1 MINVS
6 NACKKAIHENS
17 KTIVKA
23 NIDFANGT
31 RLELTGAD
39 FIANTLN
46 FSQASSSS
54 GSFEIGAAVIG
65 KASFTLN
72 NSNGKFDAYDFT
84 DAVITIWIG
93 IPLSSSVEWIKKGV
107 FTVEQPDTYG
117 PTIALSAYDNLSKF
131 EKPYS
136 EVTTPY
142 PATLQVIVSD
152 ICLHCGVQLKNA
164 RFDNYTLS
172 IPSRPDT
179 DTISCLDI
187 ISYVAQISGSFAV
200 CDTDGRLLFKWYDM
214 GMLNSVQVDNGEFH
228 KEIPYEADIDGGV
241 FTDNESTVAYDG
253 GNFADEYVVFRR
265 FAAMSVCTDDVVI
278 TGISIIAGGD
288 EEESCLYGNDD
299 YALEISGNALI
310 TKQNMETIAT
320 FLGEKI
326 VGMRFRPFSLQEQSN
341 PIIEV
346 GDCCYI
352 ISREGYVYQSVV
364 TNINYKIGNR
374 TNFSCDAETPRR
386 NKAAYYSEL
395 AKTTTKNK
403 KEMRNKLSN
412 YDKAV
417 QQMNQLAVNAMGFYE
432 TYEDLE
438 DGSRITYMHDK
449 PTIAESRTV
458 YKQSIDGFFLS
469 QDGGKTYTYGRD
481 SNGNE
486 VVNILAA
493 IGILFDWAKGG
504 TLTLGG
510 DNNTDGVCTVLNA
523 SGKEVARLDKNG
535 LKTNSAEITG
545 GKINISTNSADD
557 SIILIRNK
565 SGSVN
570 KYTLMSASMFSAYS
584 SGYGSINVSVSGVNL
599 HNGRNTTLDINST
612 RIALNEYGFKIEAY
626 STTSSVRFTNSS
638 YITVTNN
645 TPSIVLG
652 AFKLLQLAP
661 SLLCDMYI
669 GNVKIS
675 GGGNSGIS
683 SIKLGSIELY
693 SATGGDACRLRNVTV
708 EGFLSVTGSKSRI
721 AETENYSNRLLYCYE
736 MPKPYFG
743 DIGEAV
749 LDDNG
754 LCYVFIDDIFYETVN
769 TECRYQVFLQKYGQG
784 DIWIKERSPTHFIAE
799 GTPGLSFGWEIKAR
813 QSGFE
818 MERFESFSEPERK
831 ETIDYESEAQRYV
844 ENYYKEMLEV

>member
-6 NACKKAIHENS
+6 NACRKAIHENS

-23 NIDFANGT
+23 NMNFANGT
-31 RLELTGAD
+31 RLELTGED
-39 FIANTLN
+39 FMANTLN

-54 GSFEIGAAVIG
+54 SSFEIGAAVIG

-117 PTIALSAYDNLSKF
+117 PTISLSAYDNLSKF

-136 EVTTPY
+136 EVITPY

-164 RFDNYTLS
+164 HFDNYRLS

-179 DTISCLDI
+179 DTVSCLDI

-214 GMLNSVQVDNGEFH
+214 GVLNSAQVDGGEFH
-228 KEIPYEADIDGGV
+228 REGSYEIDIDGGA
-241 FTDNESTVAYDG
+241 FTDNESAVAYDG
-253 GNFADEYVVFRR
+253 GNFTDEYVVFRR
-265 FAAMSVCTDDVVI
+265 FASLSVCTDDVVI
-278 TGISIIAGGD
+278 TGISIIAGDD
-288 EEESCLYGNDD
+288 EEENCLYGNDD
-299 YALEISGNALI
+299 YALEISGNILI
-310 TKQNMETIAT
+310 TKQNMETIAI

-341 PIIEV
+341 PIIEA

-352 ISREGYVYQSVV
+352 ISRERYVYQSVV
-364 TNINYKIGNR
+364 TNINYKIGSR
-374 TNFSCDAETPRR
+374 TSFSCNAETPRR

-403 KEMRNKLSN
+403 KEMQNKLSN
-412 YDKAV
+412 YDKSV
-417 QQMNQLAVNAMGFYE
+417 QQMNQLAANAMGFYE
-432 TYEDLE
+432 SYEDAE

-449 PTIAESRTV
+449 PTIAESKIV

-510 DNNTDGVCTVLNA
+510 DNDTDGICTVLDA
-523 SGKEVARLDKNG
+523 SGNEVVKLDKNG
-535 LKTNSAEITG
+535 LKTSSAEITG
-545 GKINISTNSADD
+545 GSINISTDSSEDSVIYLRSKIENTYTSTYISA
-557 SIILIRNK
+557 
-565 SGSVN
+565 
-570 KYTLMSASMFSAYS
+570 MAFSAYS
-584 SGYGSINVSVSGVNL
+584 SSYGSISMGVTGIRLYDGKNE
-599 HNGRNTTLDINST
+599 TLRINNYS
-612 RIALNEYGFKIEAY
+612 IILNKYGFEIRAY
-626 STTSSVRFTNSS
+626 EGTSSIHFTDSS

-645 TPSIVLG
+645 SSSIVMG
-652 AFKLLQLAP
+652 DFKLSQLAP
-661 SLLCDMYI
+661 ILSCNMSI

-675 GGGNSGIS
+675 GGGSLGNS
-683 SIKLGSIELY
+683 SIKLGGIELY
-693 SATGGDACRLRNVTV
+693 SSTVRDSCSLRNVTV
-708 EGFLSVTGSKSRI
+708 EGFLSVTGSKSRMV
-721 AETENYSNRLLYCYE
+721 ETENYSERLLYCYE
-736 MPKPYFG
+736 TSKPYFG
-743 DIGEAV
+743 DIGEAI

-754 LCYVFIDDIFYETVN
+754 LCYVFIDDIFFETVN
-769 TECRYQVFLQKYGQG
+769 TECKYQVFLQKYGQG
-784 DIWIKERSPTHFIAE
+784 DIWIRERLPTHFVVE
-799 GTPGLSFGWEIKAR
+799 GTPNLSFGWEIKAR

-818 MERFESFSEPERK
+818 MERLESFSGSEK
-831 ETIDYESEAQRYV
+831 IETIDYESEAQRYV